1 MVSLIKSILLVL
13 LGATLGI
20 LGSLLW
26 VKQQENL
33 RLANTPKAPGVS
45 SAQVQVVP
53 EPTQPPDTTNLF
65 GRATPIAPPATTP
78 SPVAEAPKPPQLVE
92 EEPEP
97 VAQVNEPAPQPANPE
112 PTPVVTVTPEVSPAD
127 LPPVDFAE
135 LCIKPAA
142 WPLVITLN
150 KAIDAQILQGT
161 EVIGELPLVAGERL
175 QVSKVFGDGTVEVR
189 AKGAKFIVDHK
200 VTDLEIQARAR
211 LVEISGKP
219 RLVPPPTPPAPTP
232 TPRVEP
238 KRPSET
244 PTTSPAPDDD
254 LDRRMRT
261 LFGTPEKR

>member
-1 MVSLIKSILLVL
+1 MVSLIKSTLLVL

-26 VKQQENL
+26 VKQQENV
-33 RLANTPKAPGVS
+33 RLANAPKPSSTP

-53 EPTQPPDTTNLF
+53 DPVQPPDNSNLF
-65 GRATPIAPPATTP
+65 GRTTPIAPPAP
-78 SPVAEAPKPPQLVE
+78 APAPVAEAPKPPQLVE

-97 VAQVNEPAPQPANPE
+97 VTQVPEPAPQPANPE
-112 PTPVVTVTPEVSPAD
+112 PTPVVTTPPEVSPAD
-127 LPPVDFAE
+127 LTPVDFAE

-161 EVIGELPLVAGERL
+161 EVIGELPLAAGERL

-200 VTDLEIQARAR
+200 VTDLETQARAR

-219 RLVPPPTPPAPTP
+219 RLVPSPAPPAPTP

-244 PTTSPAPDDD
+244 TTSPAPDDD

>member
-1 MVSLIKSILLVL
+1 MVSLIKSTLLVL

-26 VKQQENL
+26 VKQQENV
-33 RLANTPKAPGVS
+33 RLANAPKAPGVS
-45 SAQVQVVP
+45 SAQVQTVP
-53 EPTQPPDTTNLF
+53 EPVQPPDNSTLF
-65 GRATPIAPPATTP
+65 GRTPSIAPPAPTP
-78 SPVAEAPKPPQLVE
+78 TPVAEAPKPPQLVE

-97 VAQVNEPAPQPANPE
+97 VTQAPEPAPQPANPE
-112 PTPVVTVTPEVSPAD
+112 PTTVVTATPEVSPAD
-127 LPPVDFAE
+127 LTPVDFAE

-161 EVIGELPLVAGERL
+161 EVIGELPLAAGERL

-200 VTDLEIQARAR
+200 VTDLEAQARTR

-219 RLVPPPTPPAPTP
+219 RLVLPPAPPAPTP

-238 KRPSET
+238 KRPSDA
-244 PTTSPAPDDD
+244 PTTSPQPDDD